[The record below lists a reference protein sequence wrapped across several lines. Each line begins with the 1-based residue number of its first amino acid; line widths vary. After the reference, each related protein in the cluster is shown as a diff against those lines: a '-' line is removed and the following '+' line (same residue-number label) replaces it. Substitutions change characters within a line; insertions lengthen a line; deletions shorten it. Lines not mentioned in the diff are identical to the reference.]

1 MNSFLLSNKNNLR
14 KHGIVYVWKFGKL
27 TALKSCV
34 SLLLAGV
41 RGVGWKENCLLGKQH
56 IGVLGVQ
63 ALYFSLRVGFSNLF
77 LIKEGNKYFELCS

>member
-41 RGVGWKENCLLGKQH
+41 RGVGFGVEGELLIREAAHWCAGSTST
-56 IGVLGVQ
+56 V
-63 ALYFSLRVGFSNLF
+63 FFT
-77 LIKEGNKYFELCS
+77 

>member
-27 TALKSCV
+27 TALKSYV

-41 RGVGWKENCLLGKQH
+41 RGVGFGVEGELLIREAAHWCTGSTST
-56 IGVLGVQ
+56 V
-63 ALYFSLRVGFSNLF
+63 FFT
-77 LIKEGNKYFELCS
+77 